1 VRRESE
7 RAEENR
13 DGGGDRAA
21 CAGAVE
27 AGVPMPASRGASRL
41 PAVIRLLFYS
51 PLEGEEGL
59 LLRLL
64 APFVQPAY
72 RVCAVR
78 GRRELVLRLAS
89 GRHHLLVVDALGLA
103 PIRDLLAPGEDGRP
117 PPLPWL
123 VLADGLER
131 GEDAALLVLG
141 AADVIEREQLDPAT
155 LDRSLR
161 FALLRA
167 MEAEP
172 SRARTRRAEVR
183 GL

>member
-1 VRRESE
+1 
-7 RAEENR
+7 
-13 DGGGDRAA
+13 
-21 CAGAVE
+21 
-27 AGVPMPASRGASRL
+27 ML
-41 PAVIRLLFYS
+41 PAVIRLLFYT
-51 PLEGEEGL
+51 PIEGEEGL

-117 PPLPWL
+117 APLPWL
-123 VLADGLER
+123 VLADGVER

-141 AADVIEREQLDPAT
+141 AADVIERDQLDPAT

-161 FALLRA
+161 FALLRWA
-167 MEAEP
+167 GAKASQERSGRSAI
-172 SRARTRRAEVR
+172 RAP
-183 GL
+183 